1 MARVTVE
8 DCLEKVENRFAIVL
22 LAAERAHQLEMGA
35 SEPLVPADNDKPTV
49 IALREIAAGFDVK
62 NAIKNNANN
71 EERVVVTMKEKVT
84 MKMDMDADIAE
95 IATEIATEIEESVS
109 AHKKEIE

>member
-1 MARVTVE
+1 MRISW
-8 DCLEKVENRFAIVL
+8 KW
-22 LAAERAHQLEMGA
+22 AHL
-35 SEPLVPADNDKPTV
+35 PADNDKPTV